1 MSEIKTKPAT
11 KEYRENFDRVFKRKP
26 ETIVLNEDKEV
37 VVLIKT
43 LDGDIYLG
51 ENSKW
56 N

>member
-11 KEYRENFDRVFKRKP
+11 KEYRDNFDRVFKRKQ

-37 VVLIKT
+37 MVLIKT

-51 ENSKW
+51 EESKW

>member
-1 MSEIKTKPAT
+1 MGEIKTKPT
-11 KEYRENFDRVFKRKP
+11 SKEYRENYDRVFKRTP
-26 ETIVLNEDKEV
+26 ETLVLDDNKEV